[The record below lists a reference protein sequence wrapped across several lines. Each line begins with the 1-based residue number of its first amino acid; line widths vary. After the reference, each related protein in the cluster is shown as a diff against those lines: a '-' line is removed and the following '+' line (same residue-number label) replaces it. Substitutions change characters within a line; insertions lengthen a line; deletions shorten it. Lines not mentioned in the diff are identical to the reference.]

1 MNDFKFEKVS
11 CFKDVEFAMPCRK
24 TAQSA
29 GYDMVVAEDVIIPSY
44 NSLMADLDCYFYDNN
59 IEPPV
64 SLEQMAKATKITKA
78 KPTLVSTGVKAKIP
92 EGYYLQLSVRSSCPL
107 KYWLVMANSNGII
120 DADYYNNV
128 DNEGLIFFQIINF
141 SPVDIELHKGDI
153 IGQAILLPYGTTTD
167 DIAVNERIGGL
178 GSTGV

>member
-1 MNDFKFEKVS
+1 MNEFKFEKVS
-11 CFKDVEFAMPCRK
+11 RFKDVEFEMPCRK

-59 IEPPV
+59 IESPV

-92 EGYYLQLSVRSSCPL
+92 EGHYLQLSVRSSCPL
-107 KYWLVMANSNGII
+107 KYWLVMANSVGR
-120 DADYYNNV
+120 
-128 DNEGLIFFQIINF
+128 L
-141 SPVDIELHKGDI
+141 
-153 IGQAILLPYGTTTD
+153 
-167 DIAVNERIGGL
+167 
-178 GSTGV
+178 